1 MISGRIVFLLLR
13 FFILSCI
20 EIKLFIL
27 LSVMSKNK
35 KYLYF
40 FIEQLDEINLDY
52 VKKIGAIL
60 ILRKPEKHK
69 LTDLKKFKN
78 KCSRRMIDLYI
89 SNNVK
94 ILFYLNSNSLYIS
107 AHNKGQ
113 FNHLKGINSNI
124 SIIGSAHNTSE
135 IKEKLDQ
142 GCKQI
147 FLSRLFSTNYKFKK
161 GFLGRA
167 RFNLLSQNFSTK
179 FIALGGIKKE
189 NFSKLKGLN
198 IVGFA
203 MSSDKKKAGTYV
215 PAFFKK

>member
-1 MISGRIVFLLLR
+1 MANISEVLLS
-13 FFILSCI
+13 INEVLSGYDSEVTGANSRTTTLQINGKERI
-20 EIKLFIL
+20 EIR
-27 LSVMSKNK
+27 
-35 KYLYF
+35 
-40 FIEQLDEINLDY
+40 E
-52 VKKIGAIL
+52 
-60 ILRKPEKHK
+60 
-69 LTDLKKFKN
+69 
-78 KCSRRMIDLYI
+78 
-89 SNNVK
+89 
-94 ILFYLNSNSLYIS
+94 
-107 AHNKGQ
+107 
-113 FNHLKGINSNI
+113 
-124 SIIGSAHNTSE
+124 E